1 MFHSQIAAPS
11 ARSSRHHPSLRPP
24 PKHTHARFYVV
35 SSGKAGLSSLAAANS
50 FSCSFYS
57 PRKSNMAKRETKC
70 VSIWLREE
78 EEEEGGE
85 ARPGCEMEIS
95 PRHPPVPQS
104 VGQRPGH
111 RSHSALPAGSQC
123 PHASAGEAIQLP
135 HGARRRA
142 MATHTILFGGL
153 ETTAFRKGREVARSF
168 CPTFSHFLPQQQ
180 KAKVFGEAAYL
191 HSR

>member
-35 SSGKAGLSSLAAANS
+35 SSGKAGLSSLTAANS
-50 FSCSFYS
+50 FSCSYYS

-70 VSIWLREE
+70 VSIWLR

-111 RSHSALPAGSQC
+111 RSRSALPAGSQC
-123 PHASAGEAIQLP
+123 PHASAGVLFSSGAVQGAERWQRTRFYSEGWKPQPFGKEGKWHVPSAP
-135 HGARRRA
+135 HFPIFFPSSRKLKR
-142 MATHTILFGGL
+142 L
-153 ETTAFRKGREVARSF
+153 EKRF
-168 CPTFSHFLPQQQ
+168 
-180 KAKVFGEAAYL
+180 YL
-191 HSR
+191 HSRR